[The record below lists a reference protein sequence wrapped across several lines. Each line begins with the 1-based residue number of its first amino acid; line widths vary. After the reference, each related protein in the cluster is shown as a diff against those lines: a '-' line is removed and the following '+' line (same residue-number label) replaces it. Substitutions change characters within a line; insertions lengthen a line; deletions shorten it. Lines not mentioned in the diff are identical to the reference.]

1 MSLESG
7 TYHIFSKIDNAPVGR
22 NIIEDKSLLP
32 KAVYKLPEGIEPT
45 QVRTMCSLPLC
56 CRHL

>member
-22 NIIEDKSLLP
+22 NVIEDKSLLP
-32 KAVYKLPEGIEPT
+32 KAVYKLPEGIQPP
-45 QVRTMCSLPLC
+45 QVRTVCPLPLFC
-56 CRHL
+56 HHL